1 MSSLAQSYISCKL
14 AIRPLGLLY
23 FTGPLFKKC
32 IVKMMYLYQK
42 MITLC
47 TRMMSSYHLP
57 LYFTFTKFMDKNSWF
72 VKYKL
77 PKGRLKLSVQV
88 PKAASF
94 ISYWDQDENNLLRLN
109 YLGVYS
115 WIFLNTN
122 FMKKVKKIASFEFWP
137 QCWIHLSK

>member
-1 MSSLAQSYISCKL
+1 MKGQATTERESLGLMGIALRSYISCKL

-23 FTGPLFKKC
+23 FTGPFFKKC

-42 MITLC
+42 MITQG
-47 TRMMSSYHLP
+47 TRMSSYHLP

-94 ISYWDQDENNLLRLN
+94 ISY
-109 YLGVYS
+109 
-115 WIFLNTN
+115 
-122 FMKKVKKIASFEFWP
+122 
-137 QCWIHLSK
+137 

>member
-1 MSSLAQSYISCKL
+1 MAVIFFPQEVYKGQAITNTERATLGLMGLAQSYISCKL

-42 MITLC
+42 MITLG
-47 TRMMSSYHLP
+47 TRMMSSNHLP

-77 PKGRLKLSVQV
+77 QKGSLKLSVQV

-94 ISYWDQDENNLLRLN
+94 ISY
-109 YLGVYS
+109 
-115 WIFLNTN
+115 
-122 FMKKVKKIASFEFWP
+122 
-137 QCWIHLSK
+137 

>member
-42 MITLC
+42 MITLG

-77 PKGRLKLSVQV
+77 PKKEVVSSQFKFQKLQV
-88 PKAASF
+88 
-94 ISYWDQDENNLLRLN
+94 L
-109 YLGVYS
+109 YLIEIRMRTIFGG
-115 WIFLNTN
+115 IFLDFLKHQLYEVSQKNC
-122 FMKKVKKIASFEFWP
+122 FF
-137 QCWIHLSK
+137 

>member
-1 MSSLAQSYISCKL
+1 MSQLILIHSLEVEGSSYYRKRKFRPHGKSFAQSYISCKL

-42 MITLC
+42 MITLG

-77 PKGRLKLSVQV
+77 QKGSLKLSVQV

-94 ISYWDQDENNLLRLN
+94 ISYWDQDENNLLYLN
-109 YLGVYS
+109 LWGYILG
-115 WIFLNTN
+115 
-122 FMKKVKKIASFEFWP
+122 
-137 QCWIHLSK
+137 LS